1 MIFIKSRTKYIIIL
15 GILLSLLTTSWTAL
29 ATNDSLFFKNKINSL
44 NTTIPKDDSAELL
57 SRSFFKN
64 ILSGNKQNGNNKL
77 NIFSSLLQ
85 TKCQGVEKESE
96 VIFGIPKYIDV
107 DNNKDTGQQGFD
119 IKAQYLILPWM
130 IFEPDF
136 AIGLLFTVGIERIG
150 SEIKD
155 KDLNVSFSMG
165 ENNLRFGYSTPDIA
179 GNEIPDFTRVSSIFL
194 INPLLKYSQVSFY
207 VNPQYSS
214 AQQDKSIVLFAHY
227 DDNEENLRR
236 FSFQFDPPVETQI
249 DLISSREDGKWQYKF
264 ERRAAIESKLTATI
278 GRTVDDKEKVTTISI
293 DKLPSDL
300 SFLLDITPFGKEG
313 GQFVYESEKMYDVGL
328 QITTD
333 ELGICKYA
341 TLKNTPRK
349 IHAQWTP
356 TFLNG
361 SYGISIDSDGTDFTL
376 KDRLENPII
385 NLSINNIAS
394 IDINATWNLTDSGDF
409 TVTKN
414 TGLKVDL
421 KFKLGE
427 WIAKLEAEPIATY
440 ISTTWH
446 VDLSGYF
453 TIDTNNQPLS
463 TIDILIKGQDVGI
476 EIIGESFKSEDFNIS
491 WTIWPIQDWNLDI
504 SGDIKFLSLS
514 IDIYLKGIW
523 YHLWPILNK

>member
-1 MIFIKSRTKYIIIL
+1 MIFIKSRTINIIIL
-15 GILLSLLTTSWTAL
+15 GILISLLTTSWTAL
-29 ATNDSLFFKNKINSL
+29 ATNDSLFFKEKISNFNPLTS
-44 NTTIPKDDSAELL
+44 KDYSSELVTK
-57 SRSFFKN
+57 SFFKN
-64 ILSGNKQNGNNKL
+64 ILSSNNEV
-77 NIFSSLLQ
+77 NIFSNIIQ

-96 VIFGIPKYIDV
+96 IIFGIPKYIDV
-107 DNNKDTGQQGFD
+107 DNNENTGPEGYD
-119 IKAQYLILPWM
+119 IKAQYLILPW
-130 IFEPDF
+130 ITFEPDF

-165 ENNLRFGYSTPDIA
+165 ENDLCFGYSTPDTF

-214 AQQDKSIVLFAHY
+214 AQQEKSIVLFADY
-227 DDNEENLRR
+227 NDEEENHRS

-264 ERRAAIESKLTATI
+264 ERRAAIESKLIATI
-278 GRTVDDKEKVTTISI
+278 GRTVDNEEKITTISV

-313 GQFVYESEKMYDVGL
+313 GQFLYESEKMYDVEL

-333 ELGICKYA
+333 ELGLCKYA
-341 TLKNTPRK
+341 TLKNTPRR
-349 IHAQWTP
+349 IHAEWTP

-361 SYGISIDSDGTDFTL
+361 SYGISIDSDGTDFIL
-376 KDRLENPII
+376 KDRLINPVI
-385 NLSINNIAS
+385 NLSISNIEKLG
-394 IDINATWNLTDSGDF
+394 INATWNLTDPGDF
-409 TVTKN
+409 TVTKSA
-414 TGLKVDL
+414 GLRFDL
-421 KFKLGE
+421 EFRLEE
-427 WIAKLEAEPIATY
+427 WIAKLNAQPNATY
-440 ISTTWH
+440 VSTTWH
-446 VDLSGYF
+446 VDSTGYF
-453 TIDTNNQPLS
+453 TIDTNDDQLS

-491 WTIWPIQDWNLDI
+491 WTIWPIQDWDLDI
-504 SGDIKFLSLS
+504 TGDIKFLSLS
-514 IDIYLKGIW
+514 IDLYLKGFW
-523 YHLWPILNK
+523 YHLWPIFSK